1 MKDLDRARPAQA
13 ADLPQPPRA
22 ARPAAGI
29 GGRTVRLAAG
39 IVFAWV
45 LLEGGCSLV
54 AFAARVWSAARAA
67 GERHTRFDPELGW
80 VSIPNLDLPDHFGP
94 GVYLR
99 TNALGLRDDRNF
111 AAAEPSGR
119 RRVVCS
125 GDSFTFGYG
134 VDNDHTWCR
143 LLETLEPSLETVNM
157 GQGGYGV
164 DQSYLWYRRD
174 GARLHHRLHLFAM
187 IGLDFGRMASGSYL
201 GAPKP
206 RLALRGGRLQ
216 AAGTPLPRPS
226 PLAVAWARYGRQA
239 LALPSAQLAAAAAQR
254 LGGAGA
260 PAPPPGTPLDPLA
273 AGVVGELAEID
284 RRLGSRLV
292 LVFLPRQEDFESGQ
306 AEHWRQLVAA
316 AAAASGLELVDLF
329 DDFRRL
335 APAAVERLFIQPGG
349 GAAGEAVGHYSNA
362 GNAWVAREIHRRLAA
377 LGAAAPRPR
386 QGK

>member
-1 MKDLDRARPAQA
+1 MKNLDHAAQPAP
-13 ADLPQPPRA
+13 LRRPPRA

-29 GGRTVRLAAG
+29 GGRIVRLAAG
-39 IVFAWV
+39 AVFAWV
-45 LLEGGCSLV
+45 LLEGSCGIV
-54 AFAARVWSAARAA
+54 YFVARVWSAARAT

-80 VSIPNLDLPDHFGP
+80 VSIPNLNLPDHFGR
-94 GVYLR
+94 GVCLR
-99 TNALGLRDDRNF
+99 TNAQGFRNDHDF
-111 AAAEPSGR
+111 PAWETSGR

-174 GARLHHRLHLFAM
+174 GVKLRHSVHLFAM

-206 RLALRGGRLQ
+206 QLVLRGGRLEV
-216 AAGTPLPRPS
+216 ARAPLPRPS
-226 PLAVAWARYGRQA
+226 TLAIAWARYAPPVQT
-239 LALPSAQLAAAAAQR
+239 LPSARLIAAAGER
-254 LGGAGA
+254 LGAAGA
-260 PAPPPGTPLDPLA
+260 PAPPGTPVDQLA
-273 AGVVGELAEID
+273 VRVVRELSEID

-292 LVFLPRQEDFESGQ
+292 LVFLPRQADFQSGQ
-306 AEHWRQLVAA
+306 AEHWRQLVAGA
-316 AAAASGLELVDLF
+316 ATASGVELADLF

-335 APAAVERLFIQPGG
+335 DPAEVDRLFIQPGG
-349 GAAGEAVGHYSNA
+349 SIPGEAVGHYSNS
-362 GNAWVAREIHRRLAA
+362 GNAWVARELNRRLQI
-377 LGAAAPRPR
+377 LGAPAPKPR
-386 QGK
+386 QGQ